1 MKKRKYKTKKQ
12 NTGNTK
18 NRNPQ
23 IDQQRAEHLETY
35 NLKLLTPQID
45 FDLERKAVQEI
56 LDAVVRLQTYLSFR
70 ERCG

>member
-1 MKKRKYKTKKQ
+1 MKKRKYKAKKQ
-12 NTGNTK
+12 NTGNAK

-35 NLKLLTPQID
+35 NPKTLTPQID

-56 LDAVVRLQTYLSFR
+56 LDAVVRLQTYLSLR